1 MARFQMVTEHGVAHL
16 VGVEQQRWSIL
27 ATYS

>member
-1 MARFQMVTEHGVAHL
+1 LARLQVVTEGGAAHL

-27 ATYS
+27 ATYC

>member
-1 MARFQMVTEHGVAHL
+1 LARFQVVTDEGVAHL
-16 VGVEQQRWSIL
+16 VGIEQQRWSIL